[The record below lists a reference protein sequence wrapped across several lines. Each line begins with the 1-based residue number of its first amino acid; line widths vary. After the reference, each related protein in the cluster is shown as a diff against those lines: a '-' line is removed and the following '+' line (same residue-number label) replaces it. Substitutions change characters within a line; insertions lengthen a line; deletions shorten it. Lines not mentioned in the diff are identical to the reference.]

1 MRTGMSPAEL
11 DAFVERCKAESRHAV
26 TLRDLSDA
34 LGVPN
39 TTLRNRLEKAGYKKP
54 LLEALRS
61 ELSLESLEDADML
74 VRQASYLKRVVKRL
88 EKQIADR
95 NWLRGEVAG
104 QIAIQEPIAV
114 QPPKYE
120 GPDKQAQVALLEV
133 SDTHYGL
140 EVGAGILGPLFTGY
154 DTEKAEA
161 RTLHTFSTFTRLAH
175 QQSFPVKK
183 AVFYCL
189 GDLIEGSHMRPS
201 QAQYT
206 SVHVVKQ
213 TVEMANI
220 LAACISMACSQFEEV
235 EVQAIPGNHSRTT
248 QKAGENAPDETFEH
262 LMHHL
267 AKAQLGAQPNLKYV
281 VHDSWYF
288 LDTIYGF
295 KFLGLHGDDCRGWAG
310 VPFYGIQRMIKDYS
324 MLGSMATKQAL
335 RRMRMSDTMTVEDVL
350 EMLHMPD
357 YACLGH
363 FHTPMLWALMGIDIL
378 ANGAM
383 CGSSVYSAKRLHT
396 ATPPRQ
402 KMLFIHPKHGVG
414 LRLDI
419 DLKDV

>member
-1 MRTGMSPAEL
+1 MEQSEL
-11 DAFVERCKAESRHAV
+11 DGFVARCKEASRNAT
-26 TLRDLSDA
+26 TLQDLSDA
-34 LGVPN
+34 LGVARS
-39 TTLRNRLEKAGYKKP
+39 TVRDRLRKAGYKP
-54 LLEALRS
+54 PYLDSLRS
-61 ELSLESLEDADML
+61 ELSLESLADADVL

-88 EKQIADR
+88 KQKLADR
-95 NWLRGEVAG
+95 GWLRDEVAG
-104 QIAIQEPIAV
+104 QIAVQEPIAV
-114 QPPKYE
+114 QPPVYE
-120 GPDKQAQVALLEV
+120 GPDKQEQVALLEC
-133 SDTHYGL
+133 SDPHYGL
-140 EVGAGILGPLFTGY
+140 KVGADILGPLFTGY
-154 DTEKAEA
+154 DTDVAKA
-161 RTLHTFSTFTRLAH
+161 RMLHAFSTFTRLAH
-175 QQSFPVKK
+175 QQSFPVRK
-183 AVFYCL
+183 AVIYCL

-220 LAACISMACSQFEEV
+220 LAACFTMVCSQFEEV

-267 AKAQLGAQPNLKYV
+267 AKAKMGAQPNLKYV
-281 VHDSWYF
+281 VNDSWYF
-288 LDTIYGF
+288 LHSIYGY

-310 VPFYGIQRMIKDYS
+310 VPFYGIQRMIKDYA
-324 MLGSMATKQAL
+324 MLGSMATKQTL

-350 EMLHMPD
+350 ELLHMPD

-402 KMLFIHPKHGVG
+402 KMMFVHPDHGVG
-414 LRLDI
+414 LRMDI
-419 DLKDV
+419 DLENVT